1 MRRVAAISA
10 APRSENPR
18 GRRALRRF
26 GFASGAIRPSWITT
40 PPLVM
45 AGLVPAIHVF
55 LRGLKTWMPGTR
67 ACPGLDPGPGMTN
80 EAWSCA
86 RLVSQ
91 RLGGDKAGPS
101 AADLKFLHRLRQTH
115 FRNFKSTALAGCS
128 CNR

>member
-1 MRRVAAISA
+1 
-10 APRSENPR
+10 
-18 GRRALRRF
+18 
-26 GFASGAIRPSWITT
+26 
-40 PPLVM
+40 M

-91 RLGGDKAGPS
+91 RLGGDKAACSRMSLQPRKVPVHGCRRAGEPRLLTSTRDPS
-101 AADLKFLHRLRQTH
+101 AKLTSTCR
-115 FRNFKSTALAGCS
+115 FRRYDSRTIEIY
-128 CNR
+128 

>member
-1 MRRVAAISA
+1 
-10 APRSENPR
+10 
-18 GRRALRRF
+18 
-26 GFASGAIRPSWITT
+26 
-40 PPLVM
+40 M

-91 RLGGDKAGPS
+91 RLGGDKAGRSRMFLQPR
-101 AADLKFLHRLRQTH
+101 KFPWVDFRRIGEPRLRT
-115 FRNFKSTALAGCS
+115 STQAQAQNSHLLVAFGGTTQGRLKYILVIAAEIQYYFVY
-128 CNR
+128 NLL